1 MKNPES
7 PVIRTAVILNS
18 DRVYAECLR
27 QMVLRAFPG
36 TRVEIATTVTGAA
49 GLLDTLSV
57 DLFVTG
63 IGASIDGDV
72 LELLSRYLEPPH
84 AGQHVLVV
92 SARGGY
98 RELAAL
104 RTLGIGGVFDSAA
117 EPSEQLIEAIRTVA
131 TGGRYW
137 SATIVDHMI
146 RSGLSINPVVRILTT
161 FEQLA
166 LCIIGDGSDDTAAA
180 QELGVSPSTV
190 SSVRRDIHRKLGV
203 QHRGEL
209 VRVAAQYGFVRFT
222 PGGVVRPGYSL
233 LSAAYQAK
241 RNKRAQYSA
250 TLRRSEPAQTSRH
263 ENAVLPLTVA
273 FG

>member
-1 MKNPES
+1 MKYPDCS
-7 PVIRTAVILNS
+7 VIRAAVILKS

-27 QMVLRAFPG
+27 QMTLRAFPG
-36 TRVEIATTVTGAA
+36 ARIEIATTVTGAA

-84 AGQHVLVV
+84 AGRHVLVV
-92 SARGGY
+92 SARGDY
-98 RELAAL
+98 RELTAL
-104 RTLGIGGVFDSAA
+104 RTLGIDGVFDSAA
-117 EPSEQLIEAIRTVA
+117 EPAEQLIAAIRTVA

-137 SATIVDHMI
+137 SSTIVDHMI
-146 RSGLSINPVVRILTT
+146 RTGLSINPVVRILTT

-166 LCIIGDGSDDTAAA
+166 LCIIGDGSDDSTAAH
-180 QELGVSPSTV
+180 ELGVSPATV

-241 RNKRAQYSA
+241 RNRRAQYS
-250 TLRRSEPAQTSRH
+250 TSSRRPEPTPNSDH
-263 ENAVLPLTVA
+263 EHAGLPLTAA